1 MLNIMEPHW
10 GLVPDSYTYAAAFH
24 AYDRT
29 GQWEDALTLFEVL
42 SDRGLVQ
49 KNAFLY
55 NAIITVLGNAAS
67 AALLQK
73 LQERPDIATFLIQF
87 LGMTEQTDAISHV
100 LDDMD
105 AKSLLIT
112 GQPGV
117 HLTHTYNTGIL
128 A

>member
-1 MLNIMEPHW
+1 MSN
-10 GLVPDSYTYAAAFH
+10 
-24 AYDRT
+24 
-29 GQWEDALTLFEVL
+29 
-42 SDRGLVQ
+42 
-49 KNAFLY
+49 
-55 NAIITVLGNAAS
+55 
-67 AALLQK
+67 
-73 LQERPDIATFLIQF
+73 IATFLIQF

-128 A
+128 ACGNAGEAEKAFAIYRRMLSNGVPRTRNTYECLMRVAAAFMGEDDVAYVKKKAEEDKIVISNPYYF